1 MRRFLAL
8 ILVGTLAACHNDRDS
23 QSQPVGVVS
32 TIAMPAVGPFGAK
45 VTPDGSK
52 LFVPLFGDYGAA
64 GPGSTVAV
72 IDTATNAVMTS
83 ITVGQRP
90 EDVDFTA
97 DGAYA
102 YVTNS
107 DDATV
112 SVINVATLAV
122 IATIPVGMAV
132 DPFFNGT
139 FPYGVTVHNG
149 RAYVFTTG
157 TNSDGTDQNIVVID
171 ANPASGTFNTVV
183 GGITLTGTFTR
194 GAFRGNG
201 ELITPR
207 GAAGNNFSA
216 PPEIAI
222 FDAADQYVTSIVV
235 TPASGGFHG
244 AEDVAVTPNG
254 RYAYVPFFNFGTGA
268 AEVFVIDLVN
278 RRFQD
283 VITLANGDIAT
294 HGVAMRPDGLL
305 VGATSWNAGTASF
318 IFTPTNTVVYTF
330 PCGAN
335 PNEIAFSPDGRRAYV
350 TNQNA
355 QTVTVIALPDSAK
368 LMRDELDRAQMST
381 AAAADLWPLRQQLWS
396 PNPPIDELAERVRD
410 WAQAGQLT
418 LGDAKNLS
426 AQGAQLNNFAVP
438 LEGVI
443 ARP

>member
-1 MRRFLAL
+1 MRRFIAL
-8 ILVGTLAACHNDRDS
+8 FLIGALSACHSDND
-23 QSQPVGVVS
+23 PEPFGVVA

-52 LFVPLFGDYGAA
+52 LFVPLFGDFVS

-72 IDTATNAVMTS
+72 IDTATNAVLTS

-97 DGAYA
+97 DGQYA

-107 DDATV
+107 DSATV
-112 SVINVATLAV
+112 SVINVSTLSV
-122 IATIPVGMAV
+122 VATIPVGLPI

-139 FPYGVTVHNG
+139 FPYGVTVRG
-149 RAYVFTTG
+149 ARAYVFTTG
-157 TNSDGTDQNIVVID
+157 TNSDGTDQNIIIID
-171 ANPASGTFNTVV
+171 ADPASATVNTVI

-201 ELITPR
+201 ELVTPR

-216 PPEIAI
+216 PPELAI
-222 FDAADQYVTSIVV
+222 FNAADQYVTSIVV
-235 TPASGGFHG
+235 ATAPGGFHG

-254 RYAYVPFFNFGTGA
+254 RYAYMPFFNFGTGA
-268 AEVFVIDLVN
+268 AEVFVFDLVT
-278 RRFQD
+278 RTFQD
-283 VITLANGDIAT
+283 VITLANSDIAT

-305 VGATSWNAGTASF
+305 VGVTSWNAGTASF
-318 IFTPTNTVVYTF
+318 IFTPTDTVVYTF

-350 TNQNA
+350 TNQNSR
-355 QTVTVIALPDSAK
+355 TVTVIALPDSRSLLWQQLWGAS
-368 LMRDELDRAQMST
+368 MSS
-381 AAAADLWPLRQQLWS
+381 AAAADLRPLMQRLATQD
-396 PNPPIDELAERVRD
+396 PPIDELAQRVRD
-410 WAQAGQLT
+410 WART
-418 LGDAKNLS
+418 GDVRIGETKNTA
-426 AQGAQLNNFAVP
+426 AQGAQLNSFAVP

-443 ARP
+443 AR